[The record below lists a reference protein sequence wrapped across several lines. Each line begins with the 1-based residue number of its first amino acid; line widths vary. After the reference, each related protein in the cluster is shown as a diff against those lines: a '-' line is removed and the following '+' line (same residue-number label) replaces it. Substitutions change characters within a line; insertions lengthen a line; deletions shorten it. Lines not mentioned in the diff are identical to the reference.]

1 MLPLWPVKT
10 TFDLIVVGGGIV
22 GAATAYQYR
31 QRHRSLLQTWIAQS
45 TNVFKRLC
53 ATA

>member
-31 QRHRSLLQTWIAQS
+31 QRHPSARIAILEKEARPAAHQTGR
-45 TNVFKRLC
+45 N
-53 ATA
+53 